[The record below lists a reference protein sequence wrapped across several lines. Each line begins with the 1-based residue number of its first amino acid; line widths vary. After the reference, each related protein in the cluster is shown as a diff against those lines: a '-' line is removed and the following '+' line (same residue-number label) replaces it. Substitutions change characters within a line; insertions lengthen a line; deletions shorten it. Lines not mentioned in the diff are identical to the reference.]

1 MSDEKT
7 RWPFGGFFLKLSD
20 EKNGTHEYE
29 DYLKEC
35 EGEKQVPEEEL
46 EFHYSKDP
54 KKMTMQESLD
64 EMGRLLRWNRMS
76 PEERRAEM
84 ETQKVATRATEQAA
98 RDMPMEPESAPDI
111 PQGAVLDEVLDNP
124 PGVDSVLDGVS
135 GDTPER
141 VMDTAPDSVPDDGPD
156 ITEEA
161 VPEAAEGNV
170 PDEIGTL
177 TALETLMQQEVET
190 TRQAAEEAP
199 EMEVTAAKEMSI
211 PQGEGV
217 LVLPAETTV
226 IPEVASEPKRIRI
239 TELVKENFENWRTGT
254 RIIFDA
260 GVNSGKTYFILNIL
274 LPWAYQKHWKILYLC
289 NRVPLR
295 NEIQREVE
303 RLGRTEE
310 KVGHWDHDLRQI
322 VYESRVENKYKDTI
336 RVETYQ
342 WMEAFYRANPEG
354 AMDYLKSFRYI
365 VADEYHYLLTDAT
378 INKYIDFS
386 YVTLNEL
393 TKYRPVIFMSATAH
407 PFFHRWRYE
416 TNEVLPEN
424 YYHIP
429 SDYSY
434 VERAVF
440 YWTDAEEIRIIRQ
453 EARRGKVLIF
463 VDQIAHM
470 NKLVRELEDEFAGEI
485 ATACSPYRPEAK
497 DCDGLE
503 EVLQDEKLCKRITIV
518 TTVFYNGVNIKDPE
532 LTCIISRLWD
542 PIVNA
547 QILGRKRPV
556 SKQDTCAVY
565 FKGYSHDRIKQER
578 EHIRKRQLEPA
589 KKWKDGKSDP
599 EVWQTYLHKPG
610 TVKMLDKYSRT
621 VDRDEYGNGWVW
633 KRRAEHQYL
642 VQMDALK
649 QMMEKGYQWGMLY
662 AVTESDALLSK
673 IEPLR
678 FKELE
683 DYIEEHL
690 DEEIPWEIMRK
701 ELVERGC
708 ITNPNDRH
716 KNQNMPVLRVINSRL
731 KDYNAFVESV
741 QKWIGTTERVR
752 FWILHRLHT

>member
-1 MSDEKT
+1 MSDKKT
-7 RWPFGGFFLKLSD
+7 HWPFGGFFLKLSD

-35 EGEKQVPEEEL
+35 EEEKQLPEEEL
-46 EFHYSKDP
+46 EFHCSKDP
-54 KKMTMQESLD
+54 KKMTMQESLE
-64 EMGRLLRWNRMS
+64 EMGRFLRWNKMT

-84 ETQKVATRATEQAA
+84 EAQKAATRATDQATEEMLCA
-98 RDMPMEPESAPDI
+98 VEPKSAPDT
-111 PQGAVLDEVLDNP
+111 PQGAVLDEAVDTP
-124 PGVDSVLDGVS
+124 PGVDSVPGDVS
-135 GDTPER
+135 GDAPESAA
-141 VMDTAPDSVPDDGPD
+141 DTVPDNDPD
-156 ITEEA
+156 
-161 VPEAAEGNV
+161 AAEGYV
-170 PDEIGTL
+170 PDAIGTL
-177 TALETLMQQEVET
+177 TAPEKEAVDATAQGVIAPEATAAETLMQQGAEP
-190 TRQAAEEAP
+190 TRQAAEETS
-199 EMEVTAAKEMSI
+199 V

-217 LVLPAETTV
+217 LLIPAEPTV
-226 IPEVASEPKRIRI
+226 IPEVASEPKRTRI
-239 TELVKENFENWRTGT
+239 TELVKENFKNWRDGT
-254 RIIFDA
+254 RIVFDA
-260 GVNSGKTYFILNIL
+260 GVNSGKTYFILNVL
-274 LPWAYQKHWKILYLC
+274 LPWAYQKYRKIIYLC

-295 NEIQREVE
+295 NEIQQEVE

-310 KVGHWDHDLRQI
+310 KVGCWNQDLQQI
-322 VYESRVENKYKDTI
+322 VYETRVTNKYKDTI

-342 WMEAFYRANPEG
+342 WMESFCKGNPKG
-354 AMDYLKSFRYI
+354 AMNYFKSFNYI
-365 VADEYHYLLTDAT
+365 VADEYHYLLTDAA
-378 INKYIDFS
+378 INKYIDLS
-386 YVTLNEL
+386 YVTLNDL
-393 TKYRPVIFMSATAH
+393 TMYRPVIFMSATAH
-407 PFFHRWRYE
+407 PFFHRWRDK

-424 YYHIP
+424 YYQIP

-440 YWTDAEEIRIIRQ
+440 YWTDAEEIKIIRR
-453 EARRGKVLIF
+453 EARRGKVLVF
-463 VDQIAHM
+463 VDRMAQIR
-470 NKLVRELEDEFAGEI
+470 KLVKELEDEFAGEI
-485 ATACSPYRPEAK
+485 ATACSPYRPEAREF
-497 DCDGLE
+497 DGLE
-503 EVLQDEKLCKRITIV
+503 EVLQDGKLSKRITIV

-532 LTCIISRLWD
+532 LICIISRLWD

-599 EVWQTYLHKPG
+599 EVWQEYLHKPG
-610 TVKMLDKYSRT
+610 IVKMLDKYSQT
-621 VDRDEYGNGWVW
+621 VNRDEYGNGWEW
-633 KRRAEHQYL
+633 RRRAEHQYL

-649 QMMEKGYQWGMLY
+649 LMMEKGYQWGMLY
-662 AVTESDALLSK
+662 AVAESDVLLSK

-690 DEEIPWEIMRK
+690 EEKIPWEIMRK

-708 ITNPNDRH
+708 ITNPKDRH
-716 KNQNMPVLRVINSRL
+716 KNQNMPELRVINSRL

-741 QKWIGTTERVR
+741 QKWIGTNERMR

>member
-1 MSDEKT
+1 MKT
-7 RWPFGGFFLKLSD
+7 HWPFGGSFLKLSD
-20 EKNGTHEYE
+20 EKNGIHEYE
-29 DYLKEC
+29 EYLRNCKENPLTE
-35 EGEKQVPEEEL
+35 EGQREWTESARAVIAEL
-46 EFHYSKDP
+46 E
-54 KKMTMQESLD
+54 QLNA
-64 EMGRLLRWNRMS
+64 G
-76 PEERRAEM
+76 PE
-84 ETQKVATRATEQAA
+84 
-98 RDMPMEPESAPDI
+98 P
-111 PQGAVLDEVLDNP
+111 
-124 PGVDSVLDGVS
+124 
-135 GDTPER
+135 
-141 VMDTAPDSVPDDGPD
+141 
-156 ITEEA
+156 
-161 VPEAAEGNV
+161 
-170 PDEIGTL
+170 
-177 TALETLMQQEVET
+177 
-190 TRQAAEEAP
+190 TRQAAKPGAEAEGISGPQMPEPAELQKGCCTGQEAEEAP
-199 EMEVTAAKEMSI
+199 EMEVTAAEETSV

-217 LVLPAETTV
+217 LLLPAESTV

-239 TELVKENFENWRTGT
+239 TELVKENFKNWRSGT
-254 RIIFDA
+254 RIIFDV

-310 KVGHWDHDLRQI
+310 KVGHWNHDLRQI
-322 VYESRVENKYKDTI
+322 VYESRVDNKYKDTI

-342 WMEAFYRANPEG
+342 WMEAFCKANPEG

-378 INKYIDFS
+378 INKYIDFF

-518 TTVFYNGVNIKDPE
+518 TTVFYSGFLLKLILVVVIPNI
-532 LTCIISRLWD
+532 ILWFCFRR
-542 PIVNA
+542 
-547 QILGRKRPV
+547 RKEFLEV
-556 SKQDTCAVY
+556 
-565 FKGYSHDRIKQER
+565 
-578 EHIRKRQLEPA
+578 KR
-589 KKWKDGKSDP
+589 
-599 EVWQTYLHKPG
+599 
-610 TVKMLDKYSRT
+610 M
-621 VDRDEYGNGWVW
+621 
-633 KRRAEHQYL
+633 
-642 VQMDALK
+642 
-649 QMMEKGYQWGMLY
+649 
-662 AVTESDALLSK
+662 LLS
-673 IEPLR
+673 
-678 FKELE
+678 
-683 DYIEEHL
+683 Y
-690 DEEIPWEIMRK
+690 
-701 ELVERGC
+701 
-708 ITNPNDRH
+708 
-716 KNQNMPVLRVINSRL
+716 L
-731 KDYNAFVESV
+731 KRD
-741 QKWIGTTERVR
+741 
-752 FWILHRLHT
+752 

>member
-7 RWPFGGFFLKLSD
+7 RWPFGGFFLKPSD
-20 EKNGTHEYE
+20 EQNGTHEYE
-29 DYLKEC
+29 EYLRNCKENPLT
-35 EGEKQVPEEEL
+35 EKEQ
-46 EFHYSKDP
+46 
-54 KKMTMQESLD
+54 QEWTESA
-64 EMGRLLRWNRMS
+64 RAAI
-76 PEERRAEM
+76 AEM
-84 ETQKVATRATEQAA
+84 EQ
-98 RDMPMEPESAPDI
+98 MSA
-111 PQGAVLDEVLDNP
+111 
-124 PGVDSVLDGVS
+124 
-135 GDTPER
+135 
-141 VMDTAPDSVPDDGPD
+141 
-156 ITEEA
+156 EA
-161 VPEAAEGNV
+161 
-170 PDEIGTL
+170 
-177 TALETLMQQEVET
+177 ET
-190 TRQAAEEAP
+190 TRQAAKPGAEAEGISGPQMPEPAELQKGCCTGQEAEEAP
-199 EMEVTAAKEMSI
+199 EVEVTAAEETSV
-211 PQGEGV
+211 PQGEGI

-239 TELVKENFENWRTGT
+239 TELVRENFENWRSGT

-303 RLGRTEE
+303 RLGKTEE
-310 KVGHWDHDLRQI
+310 KVGHWNHDLRQI

-342 WMEAFYRANPEG
+342 WMEAFCKANPEG

-440 YWTDAEEIRIIRQ
+440 YWTDAEENRIIRQ

-578 EHIRKRQLEPA
+578 ERIRKRQLEPA

-599 EVWQTYLHKPG
+599 EVWQASVYKG
-610 TVKMLDKYSRT
+610 YKQDKIEMRG
-621 VDRDEYGNGWVW
+621 D
-633 KRRAEHQYL
+633 RAEMSDLPLYL
-642 VQMDALK
+642 NTVAGGLDRRDQTIGGFSFIVK
-649 QMMEKGYQWGMLY
+649 IY
-662 AVTESDALLSK
+662 AV
-673 IEPLR
+673 PVV
-678 FKELE
+678 
-683 DYIEEHL
+683 
-690 DEEIPWEIMRK
+690 EI
-701 ELVERGC
+701 
-708 ITNPNDRH
+708 
-716 KNQNMPVLRVINSRL
+716 
-731 KDYNAFVESV
+731 
-741 QKWIGTTERVR
+741 IG
-752 FWILHRLHT
+752 

>member
-7 RWPFGGFFLKLSD
+7 RWPFGGFFLKPSD
-20 EKNGTHEYE
+20 EQNGTHEYE
-29 DYLKEC
+29 EYLRNCKEN
-35 EGEKQVPEEEL
+35 PLTEEEQ
-46 EFHYSKDP
+46 
-54 KKMTMQESLD
+54 QE
-64 EMGRLLRWNRMS
+64 W
-76 PEERRAEM
+76 
-84 ETQKVATRATEQAA
+84 T
-98 RDMPMEPESAPDI
+98 ESA
-111 PQGAVLDEVLDNP
+111 
-124 PGVDSVLDGVS
+124 
-135 GDTPER
+135 R
-141 VMDTAPDSVPDDGPD
+141 
-156 ITEEA
+156 
-161 VPEAAEGNV
+161 AAIAE
-170 PDEIGTL
+170 
-177 TALETLMQQEVET
+177 LEQLNAEPET
-190 TRQAAEEAP
+190 TRQASKPGAEAEGISSLQTPEPVELQEGCCTGREAEEAP
-199 EMEVTAAKEMSI
+199 EVEVTAAEETSV

-239 TELVKENFENWRTGT
+239 TELVKENFENWRSGT

-303 RLGRTEE
+303 RLGRTKE
-310 KVGHWDHDLRQI
+310 KVGHWNHDLRQI
-322 VYESRVENKYKDTI
+322 VYESRVEYKDTI

-342 WMEAFYRANPEG
+342 WMEAFCKANPEG

-485 ATACSPYRPEAK
+485 ATACSLYRPEAK

-578 EHIRKRQLEPA
+578 ERIRKRQLEPA

-599 EVWQTYLHKPG
+599 EVWQMYLHKPG
-610 TVKMLDKYSRT
+610 TVKILDKYSRT

-690 DEEIPWEIMRK
+690 DEKIPWEIMRK

-716 KNQNMPVLRVINSRL
+716 KNQNMPELRVINSRL

-752 FWILHRLHT
+752 FWILHRLYA